1 MANPTSFEEI
11 SNMRLD
17 DIEDPKPFPVG
28 TYVWLINGMPE
39 SGKSREKQTP
49 FWEFKLKPVQAMDD
63 VDRTLLDEIGGL
75 QSGKEMSLTFWIT
88 PDSVS
93 MLRNFLR
100 DVLSIKGGLSVT
112 QAIAESVG
120 QQFKGHVSHKPYQRR
135 DGQMGLRA
143 EIDTTVRAI

>member
-1 MANPTSFEEI
+1 MPNPTSFEEI

-28 TYVWLINGMPE
+28 TYTWLINGMPE

-49 FWEFKLKPVQAMDD
+49 FWEFKLRPIAAAED
-63 VDRTLLDEIGGL
+63 VDRARLEEIGGL
-75 QSGKEMSLTFWIT
+75 ASGKEMTLTFWIT
-88 PDSVS
+88 PDSVN

-100 DVLSIKGGLSVT
+100 DTLGIKGGLSVT

-120 QQFKGHVSHKPYQRR
+120 QQFKGHVVHRPFERKDKS
-135 DGQMGLRA
+135 MGLKA
-143 EIDTTVRAI
+143 EIDTTTRA